1 MSRLDELIE
10 ELCPDG
16 VEYVEL
22 NEVLDYEQPTKYIVR
37 STNYGDSYT
46 IPVLTAGQSFI
57 LGYTN
62 EDFGIYQATPENPVI
77 IFDDFTTSFHWVD
90 FGFKVKSSAMKIL
103 KPKNKEFANFR
114 FLFHIMKNI
123 NYIPADHARQWIEK
137 YSKFVIPLPPMP
149 VQQEIVRILDNFAE
163 ITKELTAVLKT
174 EIEARKKQ
182 YECYRDRLLSQE
194 ELNKLCPD
202 GVEYKY
208 LWEVTIWDKKFN
220 AVERYKQK
228 KVYTYP
234 YMLASNLFELEKEE
248 GNVYLLSTGEK
259 TGWTTEDLAGNNL
272 CEGEVVTIPWGK
284 SRPVKDVIKYY
295 KGKFVTADNR
305 IVTSADTKILSN
317 KYLYYWLLSQG
328 EVIDTFY
335 RGSGIKHPSMK
346 DVLDMQIPLPPLP
359 IQQEIVRILDNFTES
374 TAELTAKLETELEA
388 RQKQYE
394 YYRDKLL
401 SFKEVSS

>member
-16 VEYVEL
+16 VEYKEIKDIATVSIGEFVHKNKQL
-22 NEVLDYEQPTKYIVR
+22 PNGPYPVYNGGI
-37 STNYGDSYT
+37 TNTGFYDEYNR
-46 IPVLTAGQSFI
+46 TANKIIISARGANA
-57 LGYTN
+57 GYVN
-62 EDFGIYQATPENPVI
+62 RVF
-77 IFDDFTTSFHWVD
+77 VD
-90 FGFKVKSSAMKIL
+90 FWSGNSCYTVSVDDESVDWNFVYYAL
-103 KPKNKEFANFR
+103 KNSENKLR
-114 FLFHIMKNI
+114 SIQQKGG
-123 NYIPADHARQWIEK
+123 IPAISKKQIEE
-137 YSKFVIPLPPMP
+137 FVIPLPPLP
-149 VQQEIVRILDNFAE
+149 VQQEIVHILDNFTELITE
-163 ITKELTAVLKT
+163 IES

-194 ELNKLCPD
+194 ELNKLCLD
-202 GVEYKY
+202 EVEYKP

-234 YMLASNLFELEKEE
+234 YMLASDLFELEKEE

-346 DVLDMQIPLPPLP
+346 DVLDMQIPVPPLP
-359 IQQEIVRILDNFTES
+359 VQQEIVRILDNFTELIE
-374 TAELTAKLETELEA
+374 ELTAELEA